1 MLAATPET
9 VAHLGFEQMIDEVER
24 QQGLHAIEGKALP
37 RLGRGEKA
45 QPGRVTK
52 KRRVWRSH
60 LPCLAEA
67 HAVGNHGLGQPP
79 FCVPA
84 SASLALCKGFT

>member
-37 RLGRGEKA
+37 RLGRGQKTQA
-45 QPGRVTK
+45 LRVAK
-52 KRRVWRSH
+52 KRCVWRSH

-67 HAVGNHGLGQPP
+67 HPVGNHGLG
-79 FCVPA
+79 
-84 SASLALCKGFT
+84 